1 MDYWCALWF
10 WPISQAELLPS
21 RSEFLFEMDLI
32 LRGTMQTNNPQKQ
45 LSFISDE
52 EDKVMI
58 QDVDLDQLCELFPRL
73 ALVRKIANDNK
84 FMHWE
89 LEFADVFADKG
100 GFDLVIGNP
109 PWVLLG
115 WNEQNLLSD
124 SNPMFAVK
132 KLTATQTAKQ
142 RNDSLSNSS
151 IYSLYFKEYE
161 SLIGQQNFLGAI
173 ENYPDLTGIKA
184 NLFKCFLPQA
194 WQFGSVTGVSAFVH
208 PDGVYDDPKGGLLR
222 EKLYPKLRYH
232 FQFENE
238 LNLFEGTNDH
248 GRMRFALNIYSNTI
262 SSSFDTISNLFHPST
277 VDECYDETITGN
289 VPGIKD
295 EEGNWNTNGHPQRII
310 KVGQKELELF
320 ANLFDGNDEWEK
332 ARLPML
338 HAETFINILSIF
350 ASQNKHLE
358 DIEGVYSTIL
368 LDETQAQLNGVIVRK
383 EHFPESCLDLIYSGT
398 HIGIAN
404 SLFKSSRK
412 ICQANSHFDPID
424 LSSIPS
430 DYLQRC
436 NYSPSGSESDFSSK
450 IPEVEGKKYH
460 AYSKLIARR
469 MLNQSGERTLIPAI
483 TPPFTTCINTLT
495 SIIFINQIDLALT
508 EGLFSSLPYDA
519 YIKLLGRNDFY
530 FETAK
535 TMPIPESVV
544 NKSIIART
552 IMLNCLSD
560 YYLDLWSQCFLDEF
574 SKQTWSKSDSR
585 LDNKRFSTLTS
596 EWTWDTP
603 LRTDYERRQA
613 LVEIDVLTAMALGM
627 TLEQLKTIYRIQFP
641 VLQQYEANTWYD
653 ANGRIVF
660 TTNRSLVGVGFDRKA
675 WEGNVKGAPAGKV
688 FTREIED
695 DTLPGGPVK
704 RTIEYVAPFDK
715 CDREQDYE
723 TAWKFFEEK
732 YGK

>member
-1 MDYWCALWF
+1 
-10 WPISQAELLPS
+10 
-21 RSEFLFEMDLI
+21 
-32 LRGTMQTNNPQKQ
+32 
-45 LSFISDE
+45 
-52 EDKVMI
+52 
-58 QDVDLDQLCELFPRL
+58 
-73 ALVRKIANDNK
+73 
-84 FMHWE
+84 
-89 LEFADVFADKG
+89 
-100 GFDLVIGNP
+100 
-109 PWVLLG
+109 
-115 WNEQNLLSD
+115 
-124 SNPMFAVK
+124 
-132 KLTATQTAKQ
+132 
-142 RNDSLSNSS
+142 
-151 IYSLYFKEYE
+151 
-161 SLIGQQNFLGAI
+161 
-173 ENYPDLTGIKA
+173 
-184 NLFKCFLPQA
+184 
-194 WQFGSVTGVSAFVH
+194 
-208 PDGVYDDPKGGLLR
+208 
-222 EKLYPKLRYH
+222 
-232 FQFENE
+232 
-238 LNLFEGTNDH
+238 
-248 GRMRFALNIYSNTI
+248 MRFALNIYSNTI

>member
-1 MDYWCALWF
+1 
-10 WPISQAELLPS
+10 
-21 RSEFLFEMDLI
+21 
-32 LRGTMQTNNPQKQ
+32 
-45 LSFISDE
+45 
-52 EDKVMI
+52 
-58 QDVDLDQLCELFPRL
+58 
-73 ALVRKIANDNK
+73 
-84 FMHWE
+84 
-89 LEFADVFADKG
+89 
-100 GFDLVIGNP
+100 
-109 PWVLLG
+109 
-115 WNEQNLLSD
+115 
-124 SNPMFAVK
+124 
-132 KLTATQTAKQ
+132 
-142 RNDSLSNSS
+142 
-151 IYSLYFKEYE
+151 
-161 SLIGQQNFLGAI
+161 
-173 ENYPDLTGIKA
+173 
-184 NLFKCFLPQA
+184 
-194 WQFGSVTGVSAFVH
+194 
-208 PDGVYDDPKGGLLR
+208 
-222 EKLYPKLRYH
+222 
-232 FQFENE
+232 
-238 LNLFEGTNDH
+238 
-248 GRMRFALNIYSNTI
+248 
-262 SSSFDTISNLFHPST
+262 
-277 VDECYDETITGN
+277 
-289 VPGIKD
+289 
-295 EEGNWNTNGHPQRII
+295 
-310 KVGQKELELF
+310 
-320 ANLFDGNDEWEK
+320 
-332 ARLPML
+332 
-338 HAETFINILSIF
+338 
-350 ASQNKHLE
+350 
-358 DIEGVYSTIL
+358 
-368 LDETQAQLNGVIVRK
+368 
-383 EHFPESCLDLIYSGT
+383 
-398 HIGIAN
+398 
-404 SLFKSSRK
+404 
-412 ICQANSHFDPID
+412 
-424 LSSIPS
+424 
-430 DYLQRC
+430 
-436 NYSPSGSESDFSSK
+436 
-450 IPEVEGKKYH
+450 
-460 AYSKLIARR
+460 